1 MPFKNPAKVG
11 RKVDMIQIDSMSEVA
26 DSVLRARKE
35 QGISQTVLAQLSNVG
50 LRFLCEVEHGKST
63 VRFDKLL
70 SVLTSLGITLRLEM
84 PSETSH
90 A

>member
-1 MPFKNPAKVG
+1 MPFKNTAKVG
-11 RKVDMIQIDSMSEVA
+11 RKVDMIQVDSMSEVA
-26 DSVLRARKE
+26 DSVRRARKE
-35 QGISQTVLAQLSNVG
+35 QGVSQTVLAQLSNVG

>member
-26 DSVLRARKE
+26 DSVRRTRKE